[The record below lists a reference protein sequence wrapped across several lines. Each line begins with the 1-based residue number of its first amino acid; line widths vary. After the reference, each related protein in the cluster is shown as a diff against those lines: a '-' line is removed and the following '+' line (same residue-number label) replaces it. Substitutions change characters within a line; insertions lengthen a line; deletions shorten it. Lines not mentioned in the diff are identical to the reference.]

1 MAGKARLGLIGV
13 GMMGHGIAANL
24 LRKGFPLT
32 FLDRVGNRP
41 TDDLVALGATTAD
54 TAETLAASVDVVLLC
69 LPGSPEVDAV
79 MNGPQGVLAGLR
91 EGALVIDFST
101 SAPDATLRVAE
112 AVAARGGRF
121 ADAPMTRTPKEAEE
135 GRLNLMVGADAA
147 ILAEIR
153 PILEAVAENIYHAGP
168 ISAGHRLKLLHN
180 FLALGNSALLAE
192 ALVCA
197 AKGEVDLS
205 TLCEVIA
212 SGGADSAVFRRI
224 RPYIETGDDAAFR
237 FSLANAY
244 KDMGYYLN
252 MAGGGTVATPG
263 AAAVHQIY
271 ALAMN
276 LGGGEGFVPHL
287 IDLLGTVHGVKP
299 RR

>member
-1 MAGKARLGLIGV
+1 MAKKPRLGLVGV
-13 GMMGHGIAANL
+13 GMMGHGLAANL
-24 LRKGFPLT
+24 LRKGFPLA
-32 FLDRVGNRP
+32 FLAHPGNRP
-41 TDDLVALGATTAD
+41 TDDLIALGATASDAAD
-54 TAETLAASVDVVLLC
+54 ALAAASDALLLC
-69 LPGSPEVDAV
+69 LPGSPEVDAA
-79 MNGPQGVLAGLR
+79 MDGTHGVLAGLR
-91 EGALVIDFST
+91 NGTIVIDFST
-101 SAPDATLRVAE
+101 SAPDATLRVAQ
-112 AVAARGGRF
+112 AVTARGGRF

-135 GRLNLMVGADAA
+135 GRLNLMVGADDAT
-147 ILAEIR
+147 LAEIR

-197 AKGEVDLS
+197 AKGQVNLE

-224 RPYIETGDDAAFR
+224 RPYIEKGDDSAFR

-252 MAGGGTVATPG
+252 MAGGGTVAAPG

-276 LGGGEGFVPHL
+276 LGKGQGFVPQL
-287 IDLLGTVHGVKP
+287 IDLLGAAHGVKP
-299 RR
+299 RH

>member
-1 MAGKARLGLIGV
+1 MAKKPRLGLIGV
-13 GMMGHGIAANL
+13 GMMGHGLAANL

-32 FLDRVGNRP
+32 FLAHPGNRP
-41 TDDLVALGATTAD
+41 TDDLISLGAAGAATAD
-54 TAETLAASVDVVLLC
+54 ALAGGADTVLLC
-69 LPGSPEVDAV
+69 LPGSPEVDAA
-79 MNGPQGVLAGLR
+79 MDGAHGVLAGLR
-91 EGALVIDFST
+91 EGTIVIDFST
-101 SAPDATLRVAE
+101 SAPDATLRVAA
-112 AVAARGGRF
+112 AVAAKGGRF

-135 GRLNLMVGADAA
+135 GRLNLMVGADDAT
-147 ILAEIR
+147 LAEIR
-153 PILEAVAENIYHAGP
+153 PILEAVGENIYHAGP
-168 ISAGHRLKLLHN
+168 VSAGHRLKLLHN

-197 AKGEVDLS
+197 AKGQVNLE
-205 TLCEVIA
+205 TLCDVIA
-212 SGGADSAVFRRI
+212 TGGADSAVFRRI
-224 RPYIETGDDAAFR
+224 RPYIEKGDDAAFR

-252 MAGGGTVATPG
+252 MAGGGTVAAPG

-276 LGGGEGFVPHL
+276 LGQGQGFVPQL